1 MDPVLKTRLVGAA
14 VVILLAV
21 IFVPMLLGPS
31 EPQTQQ
37 NNELSLPGKEVY
49 QLPAREEQGIQPLGR
64 LAEESTQTAEDDD
77 RTRLSSLANQFP
89 DEIDSAE
96 PVEIPSSAVVE
107 QVAITDSQPAKPV
120 IVKPEPVEPEVIT
133 PETRAVAGD
142 FAVQVGS
149 FGDRNRAIVLK
160 DKLQSAGY
168 PAFIESSSSNGSDM
182 HRVKTGP
189 VASREEGQSLLKLM
203 QQDGLVKQGIIV
215 SQVQ

>member
-21 IFVPMLLGPS
+21 IFVPMILKPS
-31 EPQTQQ
+31 AQGIQQ
-37 NNELSLPGKEVY
+37 ESELSLPDREVY
-49 QLPAREEQGIQPLGR
+49 ELPAREQSDIQPLG
-64 LAEESTQTAEDDD
+64 QFAEDTASDNADD
-77 RTRLSSLANQFP
+77 RSRLSSLSNQFP
-89 DEIDSAE
+89 DPNASPE
-96 PVEIPSSAVVE
+96 PVEIPSSAVIEQPEIAPVE
-107 QVAITDSQPAKPV
+107 RPKPV
-120 IVKPEPVEPEVIT
+120 IVKPDPVVTNNTT
-133 PETRAVAGD
+133 PETNAPIGD

-149 FGDRNRAIVLK
+149 FGDRNRAVVLK

-168 PAFIESSSSNGSDM
+168 PAFIESSRKNGADM

-215 SQVQ
+215 SQAQ